1 MTTISILTC
10 LSRIRISQTEFDKA
24 KYGIVGRK
32 LVCLGHPFASPQ
44 VALSIGLKYNSGHD
58 KEIDMY
64 NYIEEVI
71 DDVLTPLIQQ
81 GPRRDLPADPYL

>member
-1 MTTISILTC
+1 
-10 LSRIRISQTEFDKA
+10 
-24 KYGIVGRK
+24 
-32 LVCLGHPFASPQ
+32 
-44 VALSIGLKYNSGHD
+44 
-58 KEIDMY
+58 MY